1 MFITNLE
8 RIFKIAVDSA
18 PKAVLI
24 DGKWGCGK
32 TTSIM
37 SFLKANQ
44 ALSTVYVSLFGV
56 ESIEDI
62 VLKLTEYL
70 DSSYISIVDGH
81 YFLKSNYSLS
91 DISNRA
97 LIFFDDLER
106 KSASLKYA
114 SIYGI
119 VDHLKRLGFSVICV
133 CSSNEIKKEE
143 EKNDYNTFLE
153 KTFDD
158 ILFVEADPSLAKTI
172 VDDNFELDVE
182 LLNDVDQNW
191 RILKRAYSVVQ
202 NIENVFK
209 EKSDD
214 DFYTKTGSS
223 KEYLIKSAS
232 YALKCFYSSN
242 REKPQFQNNAGF
254 ARFAYEYD
262 VEQFGECVANE
273 LYSLTAKN
281 KKDEFKGTI
290 RSILKCL
297 STSDYSSFI
306 EERAPTFND
315 PLFEKYPFDRPIFY
329 LDENGRKEY
338 KNAFLKNLDLFD
350 FSNPN
355 HRFLL
360 SNVLR
365 AFFDE
370 FTMLQRQKIMDRLV
384 DTVKEDQEKE
394 LFDSVLIDGIEQT
407 KKMVNFRNSISKAMS
422 DKKVNKDANTIDTLA
437 KNRDYDKLLEYLKI
451 MKSASSVRR
460 DSIARILQENGYVYP
475 DLSKAITPSS
485 WQYSRAATKFV
496 SDTSLRKSLLEA
508 LRKRYHSS
516 TSALLRSRI
525 RSLAESEL
533 DDSAY
538 RVIARPIVQ
547 AKKKNSKTSR
557 IKKIEDIK

>member
-1 MFITNLE
+1 MLITNLE
-8 RIFKIAVDSA
+8 KIFEITNNGTQR
-18 PKAVLI
+18 AVLI

-37 SFLKANQ
+37 DFLNSHND
-44 ALSTVYVSLFGV
+44 LSIVYISLFGS
-56 ESIEDI
+56 ESAEDI
-62 VLKLTEYL
+62 VLKLSEYL
-70 DSSYISIVDGH
+70 DSSFISIVDGH
-81 YFLKSNYSLS
+81 YFLKSNYSLNNTG
-91 DISNRA
+91 NRT
-97 LIFFDDLER
+97 LVFLDDLER
-106 KSASLKYA
+106 KGSSLKYP
-114 SIYGI
+114 SIYGV

-191 RILKRAYSVVQ
+191 RILKRAYGVVQ
-202 NIENVFK
+202 KLENVFK

-242 REKPQFQNNAGF
+242 REKPQFQNNTAF

-273 LYSLTAKN
+273 LYNLTAKN
-281 KKDEFKGTI
+281 KKGEFKGTI

-338 KNAFLKNLDLFD
+338 KNAFLENLDLFD

-360 SNVLR
+360 SNVLK

-370 FTMLQRQKIMDRLV
+370 FTMLQRQKIMNRLV

-394 LFDSVLIDGIEQT
+394 LFDGVLIDGIEQT

-437 KNRDYDKLLEYLKI
+437 KNRDYDKLLEYLKR
-451 MKSASSVRR
+451 MGSASSVRR
-460 DSIARILQENGYVYP
+460 DSIARVLQENGYVYP

-485 WQYSRAATKFV
+485 WQYSKAATKFV
-496 SDTSLRKSLLEA
+496 SDTSLRKTLLES
-508 LRKRYHSS
+508 LRKSYHSS
-516 TSALLRSRI
+516 TSALLRNRI
-525 RSLAESEL
+525 KSLAKSEL

-547 AKKKNSKTSR
+547 TKKKGSKTSKV
-557 IKKIEDIK
+557 KKVG